1 MPSDCQCSAACHTEV
16 RTEVKVLNNKRA
28 TARIQLLEEE
38 VGRLVSE
45 NSRLKRRLR
54 RAEINKEG
62 IIKDLKAQL
71 DRA

>member
-38 VGRLVSE
+38 VGKLVSE